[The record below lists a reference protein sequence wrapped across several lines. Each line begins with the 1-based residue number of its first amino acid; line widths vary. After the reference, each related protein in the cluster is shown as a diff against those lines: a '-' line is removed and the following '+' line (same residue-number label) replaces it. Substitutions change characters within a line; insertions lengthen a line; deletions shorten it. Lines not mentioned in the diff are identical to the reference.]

1 MSVLTDSAVRS
12 GCPRAETAAPLRTA
26 ALRRRAPYPDKVTAL
41 IGLRDNL
48 ALSRLQ
54 VITDL
59 RGGTEAFVTFLDQL
73 FSAGVDLVQVR
84 DDSVDEAALRE
95 ALDAAVQPTFD
106 HRKLLCVG
114 RNTDVAAAF
123 EADLLHLGS
132 TDGDLSDARQ
142 RLGKWS
148 LVGRSVHDR
157 AQLDHAV
164 LEGADWLTVG
174 PVYGNDAGLA
184 LVEMAAATLPVAD
197 ETSAPWFAVGGITLD
212 NLDEVL
218 AAGAVRIAVASAV
231 TRADDPVAAATEF
244 SQRVRSHWKSRTD
257 LSDYA
262 FRAMGGPSRTATL
275 NPAAVAGPPDES
287 TSPR

>member
-1 MSVLTDSAVRS
+1 M
-12 GCPRAETAAPLRTA
+12 
-26 ALRRRAPYPDKVTAL
+26 
-41 IGLRDNL
+41 GLKDNL
-48 ALSRLQ
+48 ALARLQ

-84 DDSVDEAALRE
+84 DESVDEATLRE

-132 TDGDLSDARQ
+132 TDGDLGDARK

-148 LVGRSVHDR
+148 LVGRSVHDP

-164 LEGADWLTVG
+164 REGADWLTVG
-174 PVYGNDAGLA
+174 PVFGDGAPGLA
-184 LVEMAAATLPVAD
+184 LVQQAATALPVAD
-197 ETSAPWFAVGGITLD
+197 EASAPWFAVGGITLD

-218 AAGAVRIAVASAV
+218 SAGAVRIAVASAV
-231 TRADDPVAAATEF
+231 TRADDPQAAAAEF
-244 SQRVRSHWKSRTD
+244 VGRVRGHWKSRPE
-257 LSDYA
+257 LADYA
-262 FRAMGGPSRTATL
+262 FRAMGGPRRGATL
-275 NPAAVAGPPDES
+275 NEGVVPGPADAIDAPPRRESAEAADDRADAAPRRGSTDVGPGTP
-287 TSPR
+287 